1 MLDMI
6 ELLGHASKDFQ
17 VSIVFTYILDF
28 PLYDGLVRR
37 ILNRAGIT
45 NQVIFCDFGRYVQDI
60 ESQIAAFHSGR
71 HYSVTPVYQTGAFH
85 PKIYLLLGP
94 RHGRALVGSGN
105 ATVGG
110 LIRNAE
116 VFGLF
121 DFDADRDSGPH
132 PMFAQ
137 CFNLA
142 TQLASDSSTAVRR
155 QLHNAERIAPWLPM
169 APLEDGRH
177 LLIGGPGREPL
188 LKQIQRLLPT
198 GTVDDVTVC
207 SSSFDRRLRG
217 LRILASSC
225 KNTLKCIVQPDT
237 AALDGTEVKRLGN
250 LVEWHPFIDPYPS
263 EKKKRRDARAHAKLM
278 IFRHGS
284 TQTCVFGSANAS
296 EPALSSRNTEAVVAL
311 PQLKSGEIEKRLGLQ
326 KSIRAKTISKE
337 LFNKTWISD
346 EPTENQFSY
355 RLTAAVSI
363 DTSFRLSLI
372 ADRITT
378 EAQLALSD
386 RYRGTPQI
394 TVSLHQDEQGW
405 FGQAAALEAPIRFAW
420 IVNKRG
426 IPLSNPVAI
435 TWPEV
440 AMPRGKASLGSKA
453 SASVASMQD
462 GLILGTVLFEL
473 LDQFKDFEVFR
484 TGARGAGR
492 SKGDDSEPEVV
503 VEKATPEFFYTDQKP
518 ETAGAKHWSGDRI
531 DLDILASLVQPLAPN
546 SVAKR
551 VEDIEEQYDDSRLE
565 EEAER
570 RQIDKKKGEAS
581 GDERVQ
587 TPALPTDAWDRAVS
601 KLVRRLNRAAS
612 AIERAMEFRE
622 QLDAIP
628 IAGIVRQIWMT
639 HLAAFL
645 AGRKTLTD
653 DGTEIECLEPWYFAD
668 YVLRICR
675 ALTGS
680 RRGGFLDK
688 IPQSAWDSADGDI
701 IKRGLAFLWTCA
713 IWASAYMVYYY
724 DELAD
729 ENECPESIADAAP
742 ELVTSRFIAKV
753 KKHCEGPDEIGLER
767 RLPTWKEIESTE
779 LEDTRKRI
787 DEIVALI
794 ESVEEAENF
803 ESLGG
808 ESSAETCLAGTLV
821 FNPKLGVTI
830 LCDRGAA
837 REFFLIDLSRHDNE
851 PAKYAAKVAP
861 ILFRDRPYILNYTP
875 SV

>member
-132 PMFAQ
+132 GMFAE

-142 TQLASDSSTAVRR
+142 AQLASSSSTAVRR
-155 QLHNAERIAPWLPM
+155 QLQIAQRIATWLSIP
-169 APLEDGRH
+169 PLEDGRQ

-188 LKQIQRLLPT
+188 FKQIQRLLPT
-198 GTVDDVTVC
+198 GSADDLTVC
-207 SSSFDRRLRG
+207 SSSFDRRLSG
-217 LRILASSC
+217 LRTLASSS
-225 KNTLKCIVQPDT
+225 KNSLKCIVQPDT
-237 AALDGTEVKRLGN
+237 AQIDGTEVKRLGDR
-250 LVEWHPFIDPYPS
+250 VEWHPFIDPYPA
-263 EKKKRRDARAHAKLM
+263 EKKKRRDARAHSKLM

-284 TQTCVFGSANAS
+284 TETCVFGSANAS
-296 EPALSSRNTEAVVAL
+296 EPALSSKNTEAVVVLAR
-311 PQLKSGEIEKRLGLQ
+311 LKSGEVEKRLGLE
-326 KSIRAKTISKE
+326 KSLKAKPIAND
-337 LFNKTWISD
+337 LLNKKWVSD
-346 EPTENQFSY
+346 ERTENQFSY
-355 RLTAAVSI
+355 RLTAVVNV
-363 DTSFRLSLI
+363 DTTFRLSLV
-372 ADRITT
+372 ADRISN

-386 RYRGTPQI
+386 RYRGTPQFAI
-394 TVSLHQDEQGW
+394 PLHQDEQGW
-405 FGQAAALEAPIRFAW
+405 FGQAAAFDTPIRFAW
-420 IVNKRG
+420 ILNKRG
-426 IPLSNPVAI
+426 LPLSNPVAI

-440 AMPRGKASLGSKA
+440 AIPRGKASLGSKA
-453 SASVASMQD
+453 STAVASIQD
-462 GLILGTVLFEL
+462 GLVLGTVLFEL

-492 SKGDDSEPEVV
+492 PKDNDNESEVV
-503 VEKATPEFFYTDQKP
+503 VDKKPPEFFYTDQKP
-518 ETAGAKHWSGDRI
+518 ETTGAKHWAGDRL
-531 DLDILASLVQPLAPN
+531 DLDILASLVQPLTP
-546 SVAKR
+546 SSFAKR
-551 VEDIEEQYDDSRLE
+551 VEDIEEQYDDSRLDE
-565 EEAER
+565 ENQR

-587 TPALPTDAWDRAVS
+587 TPALPTEAWDRAVS

-612 AIERAMEFRE
+612 AAERSMEFRE
-622 QLDAIP
+622 ELDAIP
-628 IAGIVRQIWMT
+628 IGSIVRQIWMT

-645 AGRKTLTD
+645 AGRTTLTD
-653 DGTEIECLEPWYFAD
+653 DGTEVECLGPWYFAD

-680 RRGGFLDK
+680 KRGGFLDK
-688 IPQSAWDSADGDI
+688 IPQSAWDSTDGDM

-724 DELAD
+724 DEVAD
-729 ENECPESIADAAP
+729 EDECPESIADAAP

-753 KKHCEGPDEIGLER
+753 MKHCEEPDEIDLQR
-767 RLPTWKEIESTE
+767 RLPAWTEIESNV
-779 LEDTRKRI
+779 LESTRERI
-787 DEIVALI
+787 YQIAAMI
-794 ESVEEAENF
+794 ESIEENNNF
-803 ESLGG
+803 ESLARDAD
-808 ESSAETCLAGTLV
+808 AETSPAGTLV
-821 FNPKLGVTI
+821 FNPKLGVTL
-830 LCDRGAA
+830 LCQRGAP
-837 REFFLIDLSRHDNE
+837 RQFLLIDLSKHDDR
-851 PAKYAAKVAP
+851 PVKYAARVVP
-861 ILFRDRPYILNYTP
+861 ILHGGLPYILNYIP
-875 SV
+875 CV